1 MGFVTDMKGRKREKH
16 TRQPP
21 YTQIQDGFF
30 GVFVLI
36 QCKTSQTSQTCQDGA
51 WIISGSNGR
60 QGHTS
65 RASDR
70 QEGGKRGESIEWQ
83 ATLRH
88 LCVAVFDRRRT
99 IDVNRR
105 RETGMTSVEV
115 WGGKHKSHNVV
126 GGIGFRPQGCNPIP
140 HFPP

>member
-16 TRQPP
+16 ARQPP
-21 YTQIQDGFF
+21 YTQIPDGFF

-70 QEGGKRGESIEWQ
+70 QEGGKRGRASSGRQRCVISVLRYSI
-83 ATLRH
+83 
-88 LCVAVFDRRRT
+88 D
-99 IDVNRR
+99 DVRS
-105 RETGMTSVEV
+105 TSTE
-115 WGGKHKSHNVV
+115 GE
-126 GGIGFRPQGCNPIP
+126 RQE
-140 HFPP
+140 